1 MANAQLKEFRVT
13 PAAHLAKE
21 MESARVCGS
30 RSVALTE
37 LDSPLQV
44 GLRAKPGSESARA
57 LESLLGFALPSR
69 VGEVTGRSDASHVL
83 WLSPDEFLYV
93 DPSDT
98 TQAAAADLEASLEG
112 LPGHAVDLS
121 ANRTMFEL
129 SGRASEE
136 LLEKGCNADLHPREF
151 PAGRA
156 IATQLAHVPILLH
169 RVEQNVWRL
178 YPRASYADFVA
189 RWIIDAMTE
198 YRQSEVF

>member
-13 PAAHLAKE
+13 PAAHLAGE
-21 MESARVCGS
+21 MEAARVSGM

-44 GLRAKPGSESARA
+44 GLRAKPGSDSARV
-57 LESLLGFALPSR
+57 LESVLGFALPSR

-121 ANRTMFEL
+121 ANRTVFEL

-156 IATQLAHVPILLH
+156 VATQLAHVPILLH

-178 YPRASYADFVA
+178 YPRASFADFVA
-189 RWIIDAMTE
+189 RWIIDAMAE

>member
-1 MANAQLKEFRVT
+1 MANAQLKEFRRT
-13 PAAHLAKE
+13 PAAHLAGA
-21 MESARVCGS
+21 MEAARVVGP
-30 RSVALTE
+30 RSVALRE

-57 LESLLGFALPSR
+57 LESVLGFALPAR
-69 VGEVTGRSDASHVL
+69 VGEVAGRSDAGHVL

-98 TQAAAADLEASLEG
+98 SQAAAADLEAALEG

-121 ANRTMFEL
+121 ANRTVFEL

-151 PAGRA
+151 PPDSA

-169 RVEQNVWRL
+169 RVDQSVWRL
-178 YPRASYADFVA
+178 FPRASFADFVA
-189 RWIIDAMTE
+189 RWIMDAMTE
-198 YRQSEVF
+198 YRQSDVL

>member
-13 PAAHLAKE
+13 PAAHLARE
-21 MESARVCGS
+21 MEAARVCGP

-37 LDSPLQV
+37 LDAPLQV
-44 GLRAKPGSESARA
+44 GLRATPGSESARA
-57 LESLLGFALPSR
+57 LESVLGFALPAG
-69 VGEVTGRSDASHVL
+69 VGQVTGRSDAGHVL

-93 DPSDT
+93 DPT
-98 TQAAAADLEASLEG
+98 ELTQGAVADLEASLEG

-121 ANRTMFEL
+121 ANRTVFEL

-169 RVEQNVWRL
+169 RVEHNVWRL
-178 YPRASYADFVA
+178 YPRASFADFVA
-189 RWIIDAMTE
+189 RWIIDAMSE
-198 YRQSEVF
+198 YRQSEVL

>member
-13 PAAHLAKE
+13 PAAHLAEE
-21 MESARVCGS
+21 MEAARVCGP

-44 GLRAKPGSESARA
+44 GLRAKPGSESAQA
-57 LESLLGFALPSR
+57 LECVLGFALPAR
-69 VGEVTGRSDASHVL
+69 VGEVTGRSDAGHVL

-93 DPSDT
+93 DPTDT
-98 TQAAAADLEASLEG
+98 TQGAVANLEASLEG
-112 LPGHAVDLS
+112 LPGHAVDPS
-121 ANRTMFEL
+121 ANRTVFAL
-129 SGRASEE
+129 SGRASQE
-136 LLEKGCNADLHPREF
+136 LLEKGCNADLHEREF

-169 RVEQNVWRL
+169 RVEHNVWRI
-178 YPRASYADFVA
+178 YPRASFADFIA

-198 YRQSEVF
+198 YRQSEVL

>member
-13 PAAHLAKE
+13 PAAHLAGE
-21 MESARVCGS
+21 MEAARVCGM

-44 GLRAKPGSESARA
+44 GLRAKPGSESAHA
-57 LESLLGFALPSR
+57 LERVLGFALPAR
-69 VGEVTGRSDASHVL
+69 VGEVAGRSDASHVL

-98 TQAAAADLEASLEG
+98 TQAAVADFEACLEG

-121 ANRTMFEL
+121 ANRTVFEL
-129 SGRASEE
+129 SGRASED

-178 YPRASYADFVA
+178 YPRASFADFVA

-198 YRQSEVF
+198 YRQSEVV

>member
-121 ANRTMFEL
+121 ANRTVFEL